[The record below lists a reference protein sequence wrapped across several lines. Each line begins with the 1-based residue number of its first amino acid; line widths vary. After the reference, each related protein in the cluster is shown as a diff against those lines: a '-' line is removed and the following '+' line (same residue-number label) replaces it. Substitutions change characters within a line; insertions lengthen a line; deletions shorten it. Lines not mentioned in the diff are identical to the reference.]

1 MVTTCVALVSVRRR
15 QPYLMS
21 DDLRQI
27 EREAAEIQAHARWL
41 TITPRQDE
49 AGQVHVEVK
58 LTGAFEADAHDLP
71 GSIVREI
78 HRRLQEFEANLE

>member
-1 MVTTCVALVSVRRR
+1 MN
-15 QPYLMS
+15 
-21 DDLRQI
+21 DDVLRQV

-41 TITPRQDE
+41 TITPRQE
-49 AGQVHVEVK
+49 ASGQVRVDVK
-58 LTGAFEADAHDLP
+58 LTGAFEADPRDLP

>member
-1 MVTTCVALVSVRRR
+1 MNDGFWR
-15 QPYLMS
+15 QV
-21 DDLRQI
+21 

-41 TITPRQDE
+41 TITPRQE
-49 AGQVHVEVK
+49 ESGQVRVEVK
-58 LTGAFEADAHDLP
+58 LTGAFEADPHDLP

>member
-1 MVTTCVALVSVRRR
+1 MDDDQWR
-15 QPYLMS
+15 QV
-21 DDLRQI
+21 

-41 TITPRQDE
+41 TITPRRDE
-49 AGQVHVEVK
+49 GGRARVEVK
-58 LTGAFEADAHDLP
+58 LTGVFEADPNDLS